1 MRHATAHET
10 MNAGNSDDRDDQGR
24 DAGSV
29 GSPLVGRE
37 AELGLLR
44 QRLARLGRGEG
55 GIVGLVGEAGIG
67 KSRLVAEALASPE
80 AQRARLLVGRSL
92 AVGQRLS
99 FHPFGDLLRGWA
111 GIAGGADDG
120 EAIAR
125 LDEAVGEVAGDEAG
139 EIVPFLAAL
148 MALRP
153 SGAHAERLAGIEGE
167 ALERLIFHAVRGL
180 LQRLAARQP
189 LVLFFEDV
197 HWADRSSVQLLEH
210 ALRLVTEQPILFVL
224 ALRPEYAETGQ
235 HLLAVARAEYPLQ
248 QRVVT
253 LPPLDA
259 QQSAALAGH
268 LLDAA
273 ALPPALLARIA
284 ERAGGSPLFV
294 EELVRGLLDD
304 GTLARRDGALVLVG
318 SLDAVALPGSVR
330 EVIAARLARLD
341 PAARAVLDVAAVIGR
356 AVLGRVLVAVL
367 GDDGTLADQLRGLTD
382 RGLLLERRTRRTA
395 AHARVSFAAE
405 TEYVFQHALVQ
416 ETIYAALDVAPRREL
431 HARVAAAIEA
441 VFADRLAD
449 FHGML
454 AYHYARAER
463 LAQAEAYLF
472 LAGEEAARAA
482 ASREALSY
490 FEEAARLYLQLHGD
504 GGDPARRAR
513 LEHNIGLALMNTGRL
528 ADAMPHFDRALAL
541 LGDPIPA
548 RLPAALL
555 QGAGDAAAVLAR
567 LVAPRLFRAPTGRT
581 DHREDLQVR
590 YARIK
595 AQSTSDPTRLV
606 LDYTR
611 AVRLLN
617 DTDPSAVPEQAIGLY
632 GGFAAMFAYS
642 GLSFRLGR
650 RYLAIADRLR
660 RPGHPKD
667 QFDHDCLVCI
677 CNYLEG
683 IWDDAAGTVPD
694 EVVRAALRHGGLWEV
709 NTYLGLDADRRLR
722 RGDFAG
728 ARRRI
733 EQLADLADTY
743 GFAFARTNQM
753 AQTTLL
759 LLEERRLDGALDA
772 ANLYHAGVQDPPLR
786 VLALGSRAK
795 AQVLLGDRDGAAAT
809 LAAAAQVVQAAPIIP
824 PWHLSAYAVGRL
836 RHDLAAL
843 EIAAGAARDA
853 AAGAARQSARAARR
867 VAARVAVQR
876 TEITRLVARLHW
888 LLGDERRAAHW
899 LRAAIATGERL
910 RALPELARAHADAA
924 SWALDLGDGRDHAA
938 RAAELIAACGLT
950 PPRAAARRAA

>member
-1 MRHATAHET
+1 
-10 MNAGNSDDRDDQGR
+10 MNAGNPDDRDDRGR
-24 DAGSV
+24 DDGFV

-37 AELGLLR
+37 AELALVR
-44 QRLARLGRGEG
+44 QRLARLTRGEG
-55 GIVGLVGEAGIG
+55 GIVALVGEAGIG

-92 AVGQRLS
+92 SVGQRLS

-111 GIAGGADDG
+111 GLAGGAAD
-120 EAIAR
+120 
-125 LDEAVGEVAGDEAG
+125 DEAVARLAEAVRHVAGDESE

-148 MALRP
+148 LSLRP
-153 SGAHAERLAGIEGE
+153 AGERAARLAGIEGE
-167 ALERLIFHAVRGL
+167 ALERLIVHAVRAL
-180 LQRLAARQP
+180 LQHLARSQP

-210 ALRLVTEQPILFVL
+210 LLRLVTEQPILFVL
-224 ALRPEYAETGQ
+224 ALRPDYAETGQ
-235 HLLAVARAEYPLQ
+235 HLLAVARAQYPLQ
-248 QRVVT
+248 QRVVA
-253 LPPLDA
+253 LSPLDA
-259 QQSAALAGH
+259 AQSAALAGH
-268 LLDAA
+268 LLGPA

-284 ERAGGSPLFV
+284 ERAEGSPLFV
-294 EELVRGLLDD
+294 EEVVRGLRDD
-304 GTLARRDGALVLVG
+304 GTLVARDGGLALVG
-318 SLDAVALPGSVR
+318 SLDALAVPGSVR

-341 PAARAVLDVAAVIGR
+341 ADARAVLDVAAVIGR

-367 GDDGTLADQLRGLTD
+367 GDDGALPERLRDLTA
-382 RGLLLERRTRRTA
+382 RGLLLARRTRRTA
-395 AHARVSFAAE
+395 AHARVAFAAE

-416 ETIYAALDVAPRREL
+416 EAIYAALDPARRREL
-431 HARVAAAIEA
+431 HGRVAAAIEA

-463 LAQAEAYLF
+463 LEQAEAYLF
-472 LAGEEAARAA
+472 QAGEAAARAA

-490 FEEAARLYLQLHGD
+490 FEEASRLYLRLHGA
-504 GGDPARRAR
+504 GGEPARRAQ
-513 LEHNIGLALMNTGRL
+513 LERHIGLALLNTGRL
-528 ADAMPHFDRALAL
+528 AEAMPHFDRALAL

-567 LVAPRLFRAPTGRT
+567 LVAPRLFPATAGRAR
-581 DHREDLQVR
+581 HREDLQVR

-617 DTDPSAVPEQAIGLY
+617 DTDPAAVPEQVIGLY

-650 RYLAIADRLR
+650 RYLAIADGLR

-683 IWDDAAGTVPD
+683 VWDDDAGTVPD

-733 EQLADLADTY
+733 DQLADLADTY

-772 ANLYHAGVQDPPLR
+772 ANLYHAGVEDPPLR
-786 VLALGSRAK
+786 VLALGARAK
-795 AQVLLGDRDGAAAT
+795 AQALLGDLDGAAAT
-809 LAAAAQVVQAAPIIP
+809 LATAAQVVQAAPIIP

-843 EIAAGAARDA
+843 ETAGAGSASAR
-853 AAGAARQSARAARR
+853 AARQSARAARR

-876 TEITRLVARLHW
+876 AEISRLVARLHR
-888 LLGDERRAAHW
+888 LLGDDRRAVQW
-899 LRAAIATGERL
+899 LRAAIDAGERL
-910 RALPELARAHADAA
+910 GALPELARAHADAVR
-924 SWALDLGDGRDHAA
+924 WGLDLADGRDHAA
-938 RAAELIAACGLT
+938 RAAELSAACGLT
-950 PPRAAARRAA
+950 PPSAAARRAA